1 MTTLVPKF
9 RQPYTG
15 AVNKDFNKKLEQTIN
30 VLDFGAD
37 PTGNTD
43 STAAIQACLT
53 GAGANATIRF
63 PAGTYLLSATLQGL
77 AGQHLVGDGVNQTI
91 LRRFGNYGD
100 TLYFSNIGSGSVKGM
115 WFYHGTL
122 PGSGFTTLTDK
133 ATSGAHIHIGNGQGA
148 LIEDCWLWR
157 MPVQVQIDQGSLIR
171 INRVHAQGCWNVNA
185 SAAAHEGIA
194 GIYLGSVNYCVL
206 IEITDCY
213 LGGSDGGPQSIS
225 FVVQDNGTQTVNFT
239 SSNAGNLYGIL
250 TTAVEGLLIDGCYI
264 GGNVYNN
271 ILFNPNNICSQL
283 RITNNFFDGAGYDS
297 PCIQFAPSVNGYY
310 AINVII
316 NDNTFNGQLYAYQGI
331 GSLNS
336 VGTQPTIAC
345 FTIDGNSFINGLG
358 TAIFLRRAVDGVI
371 GNNQIASYNSRN
383 LSPGADAN
391 FAYAA
396 VLAECTNVSVDGNI
410 VGGAINSGL
419 AGGYTYGGILL
430 SNSTSNVT
438 EKNTVHA
445 GTGPSANI
453 VGKQDKYVVSTSVSY
468 TCTGVEDVVLVNTG
482 TSGLQV
488 FLPSLVPTGFTVTI
502 KDNTGNLATYPLG
515 VIGAIDGATNNV
527 MSTNY
532 QSRTFMWN
540 GTQWNVIGN

>member
-30 VLDFGAD
+30 ILDFGAD

-53 GAGANATIRF
+53 AAGANATIRF

-77 AGQHLVGDGVNQTI
+77 AGQHLFGDGVNQTV

-100 TLYFSNIGSGSVKGM
+100 TLYFSNIGSGSIKGM

-133 ATSGAHIHIGNGQGA
+133 ATVGAHLHLGNGQGA
-148 LIEDCWLWR
+148 LIEDCWFWR
-157 MPVQVQIDQGSLIR
+157 MPYQVQIETGSLIR

-185 SAAAHEGIA
+185 TSAAQEGIA
-194 GIYLGSVNYCVL
+194 GIYLGGVNYCVL
-206 IEITDCY
+206 IEITNSY
-213 LGGSDGGPQSIS
+213 FGGSDGGPQSVP
-225 FVVQDNGTQTVNFT
+225 FVIQDNGTQTVNFT

-250 TTAVEGLLIDGCYI
+250 VTAVEGLVVDNCYI
-264 GGNVYNN
+264 GGNVFNN
-271 ILFNPNNICSQL
+271 ILFNPNNICAQL
-283 RITNNFFDGAGYDS
+283 RISNNFFDGAGYNS

-310 AINVII
+310 AINVTIS
-316 NDNTFNGQLYAYQGI
+316 DNTFNGQLYAYQGI

-336 VGTQPTIAC
+336 VGTQPTLAC

-358 TAIFLRRAVDGVI
+358 TGIFLRRAVDGVI

-383 LSPGADAN
+383 LSPGGDAN
-391 FAYAA
+391 YAFAA
-396 VLAECTNVSVDGNI
+396 VLAECINVSVDGNI

-419 AGGYTYGGILL
+419 AGGYTYGSILL
-430 SNSTSNVT
+430 SGSVSNVT

-453 VGKQDKYVVSTSVSY
+453 VGRQDKYVVSTTASY
-468 TCTGVEDVVLVNTG
+468 TCTGVEDVVLVNSS
-482 TSGLQV
+482 TSGLQI
-488 FLPSLVPTGFTVTI
+488 FLPTLVPTGFTVTI
-502 KDNTGNLATYPLG
+502 KDNAGNFATYNAG
-515 VIGAIDGATNNV
+515 IIGTVDGATNNI